1 MPSKD
6 SAERPEQT
14 SAETSPSKEQQR
26 VDEILE
32 IARQAVKPLVKKELE
47 GEVVTQEILN
57 LRLKR

>member
-1 MPSKD
+1 MPNKD
-6 SAERPEQT
+6 SAEKLEHT

-26 VDEILE
+26 VEEILE

-47 GEVVTQEILN
+47 GEAVTQEILN